1 MKFEMTNIGGI
12 KIRYAA
18 SRNEGKPQLLL
29 TSPQPMSVLTYRNW
43 WDRLTQSF
51 DVVAVDLPNHGG
63 SDPARHVTS
72 VSQHAVFLGKILDE
86 FELSH
91 PHAVGPDIGTP
102 TLMRFMADNPGRIK
116 SATVGDAGA
125 VGKVEGSLLFRA
137 LVYSRLVQWSTLS
150 AGGPIG
156 GRLYCAAANSIGYRL
171 SKPSP
176 EAKADYL
183 AGSTRFAKLRG
194 QVGFLGSYPRETP
207 ALERDVTRI
216 EAPVQVLHGEYDTF
230 VSMTNSQRLA
240 DLLPNSRFAVIPGA
254 AHYAWEDNPSDY
266 LNKVLS
272 FIEVVEAN
280 ACPAVKSRTS

>member
-72 VSQHAVFLGKILDE
+72 VSQHAVFLGNILDE

-125 VGKVEGSLLFRA
+125 VGKVEGSPLFRA

-194 QVGFLGSYPRETP
+194 QVGFLCSYPRETP

-240 DLLPNSRFAVIPGA
+240 DLLPNSRFAVVPGT

-272 FIEVVEAN
+272 FIEEVEAN
-280 ACPAVKSRTS
+280 ASPAVKSRTS

>member
-1 MKFEMTNIGGI
+1 M
-12 KIRYAA
+12 IRFAA

-43 WDRLTQSF
+43 WDQLSQSF

-63 SDPARHVTS
+63 SDPARHVTT
-72 VSQHAVFLGKILDE
+72 VSQHAVFLGKVLDH
-86 FELSH
+86 FGLSH

-116 SATVGDAGA
+116 SATVGDAGV
-125 VGKVEGSLLFRA
+125 VGKVEGSFLLRA
-137 LVYSRLVQWSTLS
+137 LVSSRLVQWATLS
-150 AGGPIG
+150 SGGPIG
-156 GRLYCAAANSIGYRL
+156 GRIYCAAANSVGYRL
-171 SKPSP
+171 IKPSR
-176 EAKADYL
+176 EVKADYL

-194 QVGFLGSYPRETP
+194 QVGFLGSYPTETP

-216 EAPVQVLHGEYDTF
+216 EAPVQVLHGEFDTF
-230 VSMTNSQRLA
+230 VSVSNSRRLA

-266 LNKVLS
+266 LERVLG
-272 FIEVVEAN
+272 FIKEVEA
-280 ACPAVKSRTS
+280 TT

>member
-72 VSQHAVFLGKILDE
+72 VSQHAVFLGNILDE

-125 VGKVEGSLLFRA
+125 VGKVERSLLFRA

-240 DLLPNSRFAVIPGA
+240 DLLPNSRFAVVPGT

-272 FIEVVEAN
+272 FIEEVEAN
-280 ACPAVKSRTS
+280 ASPAVKSRTS

>member
-72 VSQHAVFLGKILDE
+72 VSQHAVFLGNILDE

-125 VGKVEGSLLFRA
+125 VGKVEGSPLFRA

-240 DLLPNSRFAVIPGA
+240 DLLPNSRFAVVPGT

-272 FIEVVEAN
+272 FIEEVEAN
-280 ACPAVKSRTS
+280 ASPAVKSRTS

>member
-72 VSQHAVFLGKILDE
+72 VSQHAVFLGNILDE

-240 DLLPNSRFAVIPGA
+240 DLLPNSRFAVVPGT

-272 FIEVVEAN
+272 FIEEVEAN
-280 ACPAVKSRTS
+280 ASPAVKSRTS

>member
-72 VSQHAVFLGKILDE
+72 VSQHAVFLGNILDE

-240 DLLPNSRFAVIPGA
+240 DLLPKSRFAVVPGT

-272 FIEVVEAN
+272 FIEEVEAN
-280 ACPAVKSRTS
+280 ASPAVKSRTS

>member
-240 DLLPNSRFAVIPGA
+240 DLLPNSRFAVVPGT

-272 FIEVVEAN
+272 FIEEVEAN
-280 ACPAVKSRTS
+280 ASPAVKSRTS